1 MIALLGYPLT
11 SLLKKSLDKYFKKQ
25 LFIQKYSPLAYILI
39 KEGVL
44 MALWWITTFGLV
56 LCLGF
61 IGGTMIYG
69 IKGALHSDDS
79 TKVDPLPKE
88 KD

>member
-1 MIALLGYPLT
+1 
-11 SLLKKSLDKYFKKQ
+11 
-25 LFIQKYSPLAYILI
+25 
-39 KEGVL
+39 
-44 MALWWITTFGLV
+44 MAVWWITTFGLV

-61 IGGTMIYG
+61 IGGTIIYG

-79 TKVDPLPKE
+79 TIVDPLPKE

>member
-1 MIALLGYPLT
+1 
-11 SLLKKSLDKYFKKQ
+11 
-25 LFIQKYSPLAYILI
+25 
-39 KEGVL
+39 
-44 MALWWITTFGLV
+44 MAVWWITTFSLV

-61 IGGTMIYG
+61 IGGTFIYG

-79 TKVDPLPKE
+79 TIVDTLPKE